1 MSTNEVM
8 ARLGAAVSALGDV
21 DVSAWSED
29 TLNEQLGELSAALV
43 ALDSVLSRVAGEV
56 RARGLRI
63 EEPVSAW
70 HSSSAWAGGTRPT
83 PPGHGNARAVSA
95 VAGRM
100 SCVRFLD
107 LAATSA
113 AVGATSGRRA
123 KVELLADA
131 LRRLDP
137 DEVEPGAGYLAGEL
151 RQRQTGVG
159 YASLRDLPPP
169 AAEPTLT
176 VAAVD
181 AAIAQIAAVHGAGS
195 QARRRALLGALY
207 AAATADEQR
216 LLTGL
221 FSGEL
226 RQGAQAGLLAD
237 AVARAAEV
245 PVATVRRALLLAGD
259 LRAVAV
265 AALAGG
271 AAALAGF
278 GLQVGRPLAPMLA
291 QSAPSVDEA
300 LAATGTPA
308 VVDVKLDG
316 IRIQVHRSGADIAV
330 FTRSLDEITTRVPE
344 VVAAVRALPGR
355 ELVLD
360 GEAIGLDETGRP
372 LPFQQTSSRAARRTT
387 PSTTGRTP
395 VAPAVLAAAA
405 STGATV
411 LTPYFFDLL
420 HLDGE
425 DLIDLP
431 GRERWAALAGSVD
444 SSLLVG
450 RMEVDDPEQAAAA
463 FAAALDA
470 GQEGVVVKAPDA
482 PYDAGRRGAAWVK
495 VKPRHTLDLVVLAV
509 EWGSGRR
516 KGWLSNLHLGA
527 RDPRTGDFVMLG
539 KTFKGLTDE
548 LLRWQTER
556 FLDLAVER
564 GDWVVRVRPE
574 QVVEI
579 AFDGVQTSSR
589 YPGGMALRFARV
601 VRYRDDK
608 SAAEA
613 DTIDAV
619 RAIHAGRVS
628 G

>member
-1 MSTNEVM
+1 M
-8 ARLGAAVSALGDV
+8 
-21 DVSAWSED
+21 
-29 TLNEQLGELSAALV
+29 
-43 ALDSVLSRVAGEV
+43 
-56 RARGLRI
+56 
-63 EEPVSAW
+63 
-70 HSSSAWAGGTRPT
+70 
-83 PPGHGNARAVSA
+83 
-95 VAGRM
+95 
-100 SCVRFLD
+100 RFLD

-113 AVGATSGRRA
+113 AVAATSGRRA
-123 KVELLADA
+123 KVELLAGA
-131 LRRLDP
+131 LRALDP
-137 DEVEPGAGYLAGEL
+137 AEVPAGAGWLAGEL

-181 AAIAQIAAVHGAGS
+181 TAIDRIAEVHGPGS
-195 QARRRALLGALY
+195 QARRRSLLGALY
-207 AAATADEQR
+207 AAATVDEQR

-237 AVARAAEV
+237 AIARAAEV
-245 PVATVRRALLLAGD
+245 PVAAVRRALLLSGD
-259 LRAVAV
+259 LRTVAV
-265 AALAGG
+265 AALDGG

-300 LAATGTPA
+300 LTATGVPA

-316 IRIQVHRSGADIAV
+316 IRIQVHRSGQEIAV
-330 FTRSLDEITTRVPE
+330 FTRSLDEITSRVPE
-344 VVAAVRALPGR
+344 VVAAVRALPAR
-355 ELVLD
+355 QLVLD

-372 LPFQQTSSRAARRTT
+372 LPFQQTSSRAARRAT
-387 PSTTGRTP
+387 PSTTGRAP
-395 VAPAVLAAAA
+395 VAPAVLAAAET
-405 STGATV
+405 TGRAV

-420 HLDGE
+420 HLDGD

-431 GRERWAALAGSVD
+431 GRDRWAALAGAVD
-444 SSLLVG
+444 ESLLVG
-450 RMEVDDPEQAAAA
+450 RVLVEDAGQAGAA
-463 FAAALDA
+463 FAAAIAA

-482 PYDAGRRGAAWVK
+482 PYDAGRRGSAWVK

-516 KGWLSNLHLGA
+516 RGWLSNLHLGA
-527 RDPRTGDFVMLG
+527 RDPRTGEFVMLG

-556 FLDLAVER
+556 FLDLAVEK

-601 VRYRDDK
+601 VRYRTDK
-608 SAAEA
+608 TAAEA

-619 RAIHAGRVS
+619 RAIHTG
-628 G
+628 